1 MPDWLL
7 EAIEGLLEWFQAALE
22 GIRQGLISFLVDMD
36 WMHLS
41 DLSWVTG
48 QPLASE
54 FLTIAYVGYALVIV
68 VGGFIVMSHESIQT
82 RYTIREIAPRL
93 VAGLLLAGLSA
104 TIVQLA
110 MDVNNDIVDGFS
122 VVGFNSVSP
131 RSENEDYLPNALDP
145 QAWWNAEADYQDCV
159 EDSSEEAC
167 ADIKPLVMVDILW
180 ILATIACLLVLIITS
195 FIRNIAFFFV
205 VVCAPVALACHGLP
219 MTEWA
224 ARMWW
229 RMLGACM
236 ASSIGQAALVWVYLS
251 MTDSFYWGHLFHVQV
266 VDWYLLVIVWMM
278 WKVHQSAFHIA
289 RGRPL
294 SIPGSRFLG
303 ALVMSKGLD
312 MMSGRSRNGL
322 KGNGDPKRRQQR
334 PATPDDRFPDLPN
347 EPEGF
352 GQWAAN
358 QQQLEAH
365 PANRP
370 RPNADTSANNTGT
383 SASPVPPVSPMGDA
397 APVGRDGNPI
407 NDNASPRSFDA
418 GGPVQRPN
426 PKLAPPTS
434 PFDDAAPDEAATA
447 AATKTSWSNDSLATV
462 PDGTLLPPKNS
473 DTAVRVR
480 PDEAQALTSRRNE
493 AELDHWVIEN
503 DQAEHES
510 RARTEAKQ
518 RQAELRANAKAAMAR
533 MAAAGGKSLVAVK
546 SAGPAQTPP
555 IAAPPTKG
563 GEQ

>member
-278 WKVHQSAFHIA
+278 WKVHQSAFQIA

-294 SIPGSRFLG
+294 SIPGSRLLG

-312 MMSGRSRNGL
+312 MMSGRSRRGS
-322 KGNGDPKRRQQR
+322 KGNGDPHRRQQR
-334 PATPDDRFPDLPN
+334 PEKPVDRFPDLPK

-365 PANRP
+365 RADQPWPNTDTAN
-370 RPNADTSANNTGT
+370 SAGT
-383 SASPVPPVSPMGDA
+383 PASPVSPVSPLGDA
-397 APVGRDGNPI
+397 APVGRNGKPTSDGTG
-407 NDNASPRSFDA
+407 PRSFDE
-418 GGPVQRPN
+418 GGPLQRLN

-447 AATKTSWSNDSLATV
+447 AATKTSWSSDPQATV
-462 PDGTLLPPKNS
+462 PDGTLLPPKRP
-473 DTAVRVR
+473 DAPAVQVR
-480 PDEAQALTSRRNE
+480 PDEATLLESRRNE
-493 AELDHWVIEN
+493 AELDHWAVES
-503 DQAEHES
+503 DQAEHEAV
-510 RARTEAKQ
+510 ARTEAKQ
-518 RQAELRANAKAAMAR
+518 RQEELRANAKAAMAR
-533 MAAAGGKSLVAVK
+533 MAAAGGKAPVPVK
-546 SAGPAQTPP
+546 SAGPAQTLP
-555 IAAPPTKG
+555 IAVPPNKG